1 MVDADGSDPQ
11 RGFDLLSDETRV
23 EILRALADR
32 LRERPENP
40 TIGFADLRRRVGVRD
55 SGNFNYHLQQLE
67 GRFVR
72 GTPEGYRIAPA
83 GLLVVTALIT
93 GVYGEGTRLGPTDL
107 EDSCPGCD
115 EPFTAT
121 YEDGLLV
128 VACPNDHVFRNALP
142 PGAIED
148 RTLSELVD
156 LLALKSRRDLA
167 FAVERVCPYCYAR
180 LEWSATVD
188 PDAELP
194 SIDTGCSRCG
204 VRVEIPVIVSLL
216 RHPTVAAFYY
226 DHGIDVRKR
235 PLWTPEFFTAV
246 DVSTVADS
254 DRLRVEIELEG
265 DRLEATLDESLSVLE
280 VTTHGT

>member
-1 MVDADGSDPQ
+1 MADADESAPQ
-11 RGFDLLSDETRV
+11 RGFDLFSDETRV
-23 EILRALADR
+23 EILRALAER
-32 LRERPENP
+32 LRENPEDP
-40 TIGFADLRRRVGVRD
+40 TVGFADLRRRVGVRD
-55 SGNFNYHLQQLE
+55 SGNFNYHLQKLE

-72 GTPEGYRIAPA
+72 GTTDGYRIAPA

-93 GVYGEGTRLGPTDL
+93 GVYGEGTQLGPVELDDT
-107 EDSCPGCD
+107 CPGCAK
-115 EPFTAT
+115 PFTAT

-128 VACPNDHVFRNALP
+128 VTCPNDHVFRNALP
-142 PGAIED
+142 PGAVED

-167 FAVERVCPYCYAR
+167 FAIERVCPYCYAR

-194 SIDTGCSRCG
+194 SIDTQCSRCG

-216 RHPTVAAFYY
+216 RHPTVASFYY
-226 DHGIDVRKR
+226 EHGIDVRKR

-254 DRLRVEIELEG
+254 DRLRVEIDLEG
-265 DRLEATLDESLSVLE
+265 DELEAILDESLSVLDI
-280 VTTHGT
+280 TQP